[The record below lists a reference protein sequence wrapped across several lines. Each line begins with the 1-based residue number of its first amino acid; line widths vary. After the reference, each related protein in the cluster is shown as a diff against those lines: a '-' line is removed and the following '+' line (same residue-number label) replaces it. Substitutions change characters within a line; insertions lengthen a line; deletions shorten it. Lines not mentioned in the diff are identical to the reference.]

1 MFNIC
6 FNGNIG
12 ISSYIIYKCG
22 ISVNRKG
29 LRCPP
34 DIWVST
40 KLGCGWIHPVDSLAG
55 FTPNRIS
62 NTLELVPLSKLD
74 VIDPGS
80 AWVISIYITC
90 SSIWI
95 TINYICQG
103 LQAHSMLIF
112 HAVRETPS
120 VANTC
125 VLGHKIGSSMLFAVL
140 FSLRTVTNTWKCSCV
155 AGTNTFT
162 NHCRNTVALAHQASH
177 YKDP

>member
-1 MFNIC
+1 M
-6 FNGNIG
+6 
-12 ISSYIIYKCG
+12 
-22 ISVNRKG
+22 NRKE

-40 KLGCGWIHPVDSLAG
+40 ELGCGWIHPVDSLAG

-74 VIDPGS
+74 VINPRS

-90 SSIWI
+90 SSKWI
-95 TINYICQG
+95 TINYICRG

-125 VLGHKIGSSMLFAVL
+125 VLGIKWALRCSSQCCFHCGQWLIPANVHVL
-140 FSLRTVTNTWKCSCV
+140 QVRTPSHFCQ
-155 AGTNTFT
+155 
-162 NHCRNTVALAHQASH
+162 NTVAPANQASH
-177 YKDP
+177 